1 MTPADFARAL
11 ADRLASLLPGGFSVR
26 AEGETVTIEPP
37 DRVPASTSLSHIDP
51 DEPDPEDYASAAWTV
66 LSMAQDVVN
75 ETSGDPW
82 PAGLGP
88 GTDLAEPG
96 TRAEGGTILLWFG
109 AEDQPVLRL
118 PAIDL
123 ND

>member
-1 MTPADFARAL
+1 MTPTTFARELVA
-11 ADRLASLLPGGFSVR
+11 RLESILPGGFAIR
-26 AEGETVTIEPP
+26 ADGDTILLDPP
-37 DRVPASTSLSHIDP
+37 DHILASTSLSHIDP
-51 DEPDPEDYASAAWTV
+51 DDHEPEDYASAAWNV

-88 GTDLAEPG
+88 ETDLAEPG
-96 TRAEGGTILLWFG
+96 TRADGQTIHLWFG

-118 PAIDL
+118 PAIELGD
-123 ND
+123 